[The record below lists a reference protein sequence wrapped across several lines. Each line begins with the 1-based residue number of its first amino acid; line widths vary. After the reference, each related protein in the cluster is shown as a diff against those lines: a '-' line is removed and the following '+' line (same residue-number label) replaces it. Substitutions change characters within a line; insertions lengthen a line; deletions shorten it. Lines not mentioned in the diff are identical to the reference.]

1 MKKTMDEE
9 LHNSQIEKIANMMV
23 DDSVSID
30 EQDQDKLQKYK
41 DQTISDCN
49 LSGDDA
55 IKLVYEALLY
65 LKLKNSKDVDPI
77 LKGDQF
83 GAGFS

>member
-1 MKKTMDEE
+1 MDEE
-9 LHNSQIEKIANMMV
+9 RHNSQIEKIANMMV

-49 LSGDDA
+49 MSEDDA

-65 LKLKNSKDVDPI
+65 LKLKNSEGSDPI
-77 LKGDQF
+77 QKGDQF

>member
-1 MKKTMDEE
+1 MNEE
-9 LHNSQIEKIANMMV
+9 RHNSQIEKIANMMV
-23 DDSVSID
+23 EDNISID

-55 IKLVYEALLY
+55 IKLVYDALLY

-77 LKGDQF
+77 QKGEQF